1 MTRYDKILNGAAY
14 WGSFFRNNPDK
25 FVEQYLHIKLRLFQK
40 ILIVMMF
47 CCTTFVW
54 IAARGLGKTFLSA
67 VYCCARCILYPGT
80 KICIASGTRGQALNV
95 LEKITLELKPKSP
108 ELRAEINEKESRINN
123 TSAQIVFKNTSV
135 IKVVTASDS
144 SRGNKYYYTIK
155 S

>member
-25 FVEQYLHIKLRLFQK
+25 FAEQYLHIELRLFQK

-80 KICIASGTRGQALNV
+80 KICIASGTRGQA
-95 LEKITLELKPKSP
+95 
-108 ELRAEINEKESRINN
+108 
-123 TSAQIVFKNTSV
+123 
-135 IKVVTASDS
+135 
-144 SRGNKYYYTIK
+144 
-155 S
+155 